1 MAAMARNVAKTG
13 IEAAR
18 RERKSRRPLSASGG
32 PDAEDV
38 QTAEADGQA
47 DGPDRTPANP
57 TLNGEDA

>member
-1 MAAMARNVAKTG
+1 MTRNVVKAV

-18 RERKSRRPLSASGG
+18 RERRSRRPLLASGG

-38 QTAEADGQA
+38 QTSEADGQA